1 MPQYIG
7 TIMTEHEPLI
17 TPTEI
22 NLHKNLQSHTPRL
35 NMAMKWRLCRGRN
48 ERHCHP

>member
-1 MPQYIG
+1 MPQHIG

-22 NLHKNLQSHTPRL
+22 NLHFAESYTLVEHGDEVAIVPR
-35 NMAMKWRLCRGRN
+35 
-48 ERHCHP
+48 P